1 MNTTSRD
8 MRRVDKAKDDA
19 CDLEPGDFYFETDDR
34 GQRMFVFCLPNASG
48 CRIPLRPL
56 VDQKINRGH
65 SWEWDGNEDKPTLT
79 PSVNAEGCWHGFV
92 REGRMVDA

>member
-1 MNTTSRD
+1 MNTADLD

-19 CDLEPGDFYFETDDR
+19 GDLEPGDFYFEIDKR
-34 GQRMFVFCLPNASG
+34 GQQMFCFCLANGIG

-79 PSVNAEGCWHGFV
+79 PSINAKGCWHGYV
-92 REGRMVDA
+92 RACRMVSA